1 MIQIRKITPPTVDI
15 FYGPGDVFI
24 GTFNEY
30 ELIDFRIQIKE
41 NQVSGYY
48 LIVGDETVQ
57 IDQNGNPDHW
67 PEGLLDLMPDLM
79 SKLFNVGK

>member
-15 FYGPGDVFI
+15 YGPGDVFI

-30 ELIDFRIQIKE
+30 ELLDFRAQIKE

-48 LIVGDETVQ
+48 LIVNQEKVQ
-57 IDQNGNPDHW
+57 LDQDGAPERW
-67 PEGLLDLMPDLM
+67 PEGLLDAMPNLF
-79 SKLFNVGK
+79 SKLFKIGR